1 MWWKAVCDEHKE
13 MCDIFVNNIRATSVL
28 LMRHSDA
35 INDWMWSHRGCKLRL
50 IYDDHDLDECFNAGI
65 KSVVDFSKSPPSEP
79 FGTLTWDGFGVR
91 ADFIC
96 TCGAKV
102 YGDIGC
108 TTEHDKVKCDECGR
122 VWQIPLVVRPYEK
135 KETSP

>member
-1 MWWKAVCDEHKE
+1 

-65 KSVVDFSKSPPSEP
+65 KSVVDFSKSPRPSHSGLSR
-79 FGTLTWDGFGVR
+79 GTVSESARTSFALAAPRFTGTS
-91 ADFIC
+91 A
-96 TCGAKV
+96 AQQN
-102 YGDIGC
+102 
-108 TTEHDKVKCDECGR
+108 TTRSNATSAVVSGKL
-122 VWQIPLVVRPYEK
+122 PLVVRPYEK